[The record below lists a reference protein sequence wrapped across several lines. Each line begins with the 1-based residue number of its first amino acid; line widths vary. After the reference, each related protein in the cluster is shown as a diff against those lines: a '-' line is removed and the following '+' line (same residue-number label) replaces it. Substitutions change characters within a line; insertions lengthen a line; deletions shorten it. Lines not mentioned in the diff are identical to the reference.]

1 MRVVKM
7 IAEEAYVN
15 VLTVRETYHT
25 RSTADASSSMQCYA
39 DGGSSTRGNLPNA
52 GVVERQ
58 SIAEKSVRALRGAK
72 AIDSGAAQR
81 MEMKTLKMFPI
92 APVVVQIAAMAAAV
106 ACDGESD

>member
-1 MRVVKM
+1 MPVVKM
-7 IAEEAYVN
+7 IAEEGYVN
-15 VLTVRETYHT
+15 VLTVREIYHT
-25 RSTADASSSMQCYA
+25 RSTADAPSIQCYA

-58 SIAEKSVRALRGAK
+58 SIAEKSVRARLGAK

-81 MEMKTLKMFPI
+81 MATKTLKMFPI
-92 APVVVQIAAMAAAV
+92 APVVVQMAAMAAAV

>member
-7 IAEEAYVN
+7 IAEEGYVN

-25 RSTADASSSMQCYA
+25 RSTADASSMQCYA

-58 SIAEKSVRALRGAK
+58 NIAEKSVRAPRGAK

-81 MEMKTLKMFPI
+81 MEMKTLKMFLI